1 MTNSEKNRP
10 AIEEPSANALLQGIG
25 ASDGVAIGRAY
36 LVDRSRVKVVYQY
49 LIDPSQVE
57 PEMNRFQEAVAEAD
71 LQLNKII
78 EDIPEEIQDHA
89 GIIDSHRLILKDKM
103 IYDQTLENIRQEQIN
118 AEWALKKAVDHAQE
132 LFAQVKDEYI
142 RGRINDLVYVSER
155 ILRNLTGKK
164 VENLADIKGKVIIVA
179 HDLSPADTTQLRLEN
194 VLGFVTDM
202 GGKTSHTAIIAQS
215 LEIPAVV
222 GLEKIT
228 QEVNSGDLVI
238 VDGGDGQVI
247 LNPDPETLE
256 AYQQKKKKIA
266 EYRTE
271 IAKFSFLPAETQDG
285 FRIKI
290 LANIEFL
297 EEVPTVLANGAEG
310 IGLFRTEF
318 LYLKQKELPG
328 EQTLFESFKK
338 TVQAIAPNSVTIRT
352 LDIGGDKFASHMDL
366 AEEMNPALGLRAIR
380 FCLKEVEIFKRQLR
394 AILRASHY
402 GKLKILFPMISDINE
417 VVEAKAVLKEVQEG
431 LTAENIPFDPR
442 IPIGIM
448 IEIPSAV
455 AIADLLAKEVDF
467 FSIGTNDLIQYTLA
481 IDRVN
486 EHVAHM
492 YQPLHPAILRLIQ
505 QTVDAGHRAGIPVAM
520 CGEMAGETLY
530 IPILLGLGLDELSM
544 HPLAIP
550 KVKRIIRMASRR
562 KSKKFLHK
570 VLSLNTTEAINNY
583 VKEEMF
589 QLFSDSFRI
598 NGTMPY

>member
-1 MTNSEKNRP
+1 MTSSEKNNTSVDQERNN
-10 AIEEPSANALLQGIG
+10 ILLQGIG

-36 LVDRSRVKVVYQY
+36 LVDRARVKVVHQH
-49 LIDPSQVE
+49 LGG
-57 PEMNRFQEAVAEAD
+57 PEEIEREVRRFQEAVDEAD
-71 LQLNKII
+71 RQLNQII
-78 EDIPEEIQDHA
+78 AEIPEEIKDHA
-89 GIIDSHRLILKDKM
+89 GIINTHRLILRDRM
-103 IYDQTLENIRQEQIN
+103 IYDQTLAYIRNEGIN
-118 AEWALKKAVDHAQE
+118 AEWALKKAVEHAQE
-132 LFAQVKDEYI
+132 LFSKIKDDYL
-142 RGRINDLVYVSER
+142 RSRLNDLVYVSER

-164 VENLADIKGKVIIVA
+164 EERLSDIQGQVIIVA
-179 HDLSPADTTQLRLEN
+179 HDLSPADTTQIRLDN

-228 QEVNSGDLVI
+228 EEANSGDWIV
-238 VDGGDGQVI
+238 VDGQEGKVI
-247 LNPDPETLE
+247 LNPDEETLA
-256 AYQQKKKKIA
+256 AYREKQRRIA
-266 EYRTE
+266 EYRSE

-285 FRIKI
+285 YRVKI

-297 EEVPTVLANGAEG
+297 EELPTVRANGAEG

-318 LYLKQKELPG
+318 LYLQRKELPS
-328 EQTLFESFKK
+328 EEILFQSFR
-338 TVQAIAPNSVTIRT
+338 TAAEAVAPNPITIRT

-366 AEEMNPALGLRAIR
+366 SEEMNPALGLRAIR
-380 FCLKEVEIFKRQLR
+380 FCLKEVDIFKRQLK
-394 AILRASHY
+394 AILRASRY
-402 GKLKILFPMISDINE
+402 GKVKILFPMISDVDE
-417 VVEAKAVLKEVQEG
+417 VAQAKAILREVQEE
-431 LTAENIPFDPR
+431 LREEKVPFDPE

-455 AIADLLAKEVDF
+455 AIADLLAREVDF

-505 QTVDAGHRAGIPVAM
+505 QTVEAGHRAGIPVAM

-530 IPILLGLGLDELSM
+530 VPILLGLGLDELSM

-550 KVKRIIRMASRR
+550 KVKRVIRMASR
-562 KSKKFLHK
+562 KKAKRFLQK
-570 VLSLNTTEAINNY
+570 ALTLKTAEAINQF
-583 VKEEMF
+583 VKEEMY
-589 QLFSDSFRI
+589 QLFSENMNLKGLMI
-598 NGTMPY
+598 Y

>member
-1 MTNSEKNRP
+1 MTSSEKNNTSVDQERNN
-10 AIEEPSANALLQGIG
+10 ILLQGIG

-36 LVDRSRVKVVYQY
+36 LVDRARVKVVHQH
-49 LIDPSQVE
+49 LGG
-57 PEMNRFQEAVAEAD
+57 PEEIEREVRRFQEAVDEAD
-71 LQLNKII
+71 RQLNQII
-78 EDIPEEIQDHA
+78 AEIPEEIKDHA
-89 GIIDSHRLILKDKM
+89 GIINTHRLILRDRM
-103 IYDQTLENIRQEQIN
+103 IYDQTLAYIRNEGIN
-118 AEWALKKAVDHAQE
+118 AEWALKKAVEHAQE
-132 LFAQVKDEYI
+132 LFSKIKDDYL
-142 RGRINDLVYVSER
+142 RSRLNDLVYVSER

-164 VENLADIKGKVIIVA
+164 EERLSDIQGQVIIVA
-179 HDLSPADTTQLRLEN
+179 HDLSPADTTQIRLDN

-228 QEVNSGDLVI
+228 EEANSGDWIV
-238 VDGGDGQVI
+238 VDGQEGKVI
-247 LNPDPETLE
+247 LNPDEETLA
-256 AYQQKKKKIA
+256 AYREKQRRIA
-266 EYRTE
+266 EYRSE

-285 FRIKI
+285 YRVKI

-297 EEVPTVLANGAEG
+297 EELPTVRANGAEG

-318 LYLKQKELPG
+318 LYLQRKELPS
-328 EQTLFESFKK
+328 EEILFQSFL
-338 TVQAIAPNSVTIRT
+338 TAAEAVAPNPITIRT

-366 AEEMNPALGLRAIR
+366 SEEMNPALGLRAIR
-380 FCLKEVEIFKRQLR
+380 FCLKEVDIFKRQLK
-394 AILRASHY
+394 AILRASRY
-402 GKLKILFPMISDINE
+402 GKVKILFPMISDVDE
-417 VVEAKAVLKEVQEG
+417 VAQAKAILREVQEE
-431 LTAENIPFDPR
+431 LREEKVPFDPE

-455 AIADLLAKEVDF
+455 AIADLLAREVDF

-505 QTVDAGHRAGIPVAM
+505 QTVEAGHRAGIPVAM

-530 IPILLGLGLDELSM
+530 VPILLGLGLDELSM

-550 KVKRIIRMASRR
+550 KVKRVIRMASR
-562 KSKKFLHK
+562 KKAKRFLQK
-570 VLSLNTTEAINNY
+570 ALTLKTAEAINQF
-583 VKEEMF
+583 VKEEMY
-589 QLFSDSFRI
+589 QMFSENMNLKGLMI
-598 NGTMPY
+598 Y